1 VRVVLVL
8 VGVICLSMTACDPG
22 YGFTVHN
29 PCDAPISVDLRDS
42 DELDRAGIS
51 PVALEPHSTNTWS
64 MIDYDIHP
72 PFGALLLS
80 GPRKGEIIKSESP
93 EVTIPES
100 ACPI

>member
-1 VRVVLVL
+1 
-8 VGVICLSMTACDPG
+8 
-22 YGFTVHN
+22 
-29 PCDAPISVDLRDS
+29 
-42 DELDRAGIS
+42 
-51 PVALEPHSTNTWS
+51 